1 MENDKNAEFL
11 RQQLG
16 QAIQSYRS
24 ALTVLVQIMT
34 VLIIANVTIWGY
46 AINYKT
52 AGLIFIGAIFPLLT
66 IYLFSLVGRLL
77 SPIVFT
83 AYHAEKQMSRESD
96 SSLMRLGISVLS
108 GEKFISQ
115 LEKISDMESRP
126 ERLEK
131 LRKLNFLILGH
142 RQGIANSILVLI
154 SILQLIAPFLLSSLF
169 GWPIFER

>member
-1 MENDKNAEFL
+1 MEDANNAEFL
-11 RQQLG
+11 RQQLD

-34 VLIIANVTIWGY
+34 VLIVANVTIWGY

-83 AYHAEKQMSRESD
+83 AYHAEKQLGRASD
-96 SSLMRLGISVLS
+96 TALMRLGISVLS

-115 LEKISDMESRP
+115 LEKISQAAGRTEQLA
-126 ERLEK
+126 E
-131 LRKLNFLILGH
+131 LRKLKFTILGQ
-142 RQGIANSILVLI
+142 RQGIVNAILLAI
-154 SILQLIAPFLLSSLF
+154 SILQLIAPLLLSYF
-169 GWPIFER
+169 IGWPIFER

>member
-1 MENDKNAEFL
+1 MENDKNADFL
-11 RQQLG
+11 RQQLD

-34 VLIIANVTIWGY
+34 VLIVANVTIWGY

-66 IYLFSLVGRLL
+66 IYLFNLVGRLL

-83 AYHAEKQMSRESD
+83 AYHAEQQLDRESD
-96 SSLMRLGISVLS
+96 TSLMRLGISVLS

-115 LEKISDMESRP
+115 LEKISQVAARP
-126 ERLEK
+126 EQLVE
-131 LRKLNFLILGH
+131 LRKLKFSILGH
-142 RQGIANSILVLI
+142 QQGFVNAILLAI
-154 SILQLIAPFLLSSLF
+154 SVLQLIAPFLLSHF
-169 GWPIFER
+169 MGWPIFQP